1 VKMTGYWECSVC
13 GKAGSESSVNVSG
26 LCFQCARAE
35 LTRLRGIEAA
45 VMLNDTRPQVSAGRW
60 RYMAEQANAN
70 DEIEGDW
77 LDAIADALEVRSE
90 EKAKM

>member
-1 VKMTGYWECSVC
+1 
-13 GKAGSESSVNVSG
+13 
-26 LCFQCARAE
+26 
-35 LTRLRGIEAA
+35 
-45 VMLNDTRPQVSAGRW
+45 MLNDTRPQVSAGRW